1 MQGEERKLRVIYK
14 VNGILSSNKI
24 QFKLLQ
30 LMNKIMM
37 TDFGGEVIVL
47 SSANKQEAEKYLD
60 AFMSQ
65 KFFEI
70 KQQVTL
76 VK

>member
-1 MQGEERKLRVIYK
+1 
-14 VNGILSSNKI
+14 
-24 QFKLLQ
+24 
-30 LMNKIMM
+30 MNKIMM